1 MNIHTLNTVH
11 GNAQLFKVGT
21 CIILIKLKLDFENKK
36 TNFNFSLL
44 RSTLTKYP
52 KWGYLKQW
60 ESVLQFG
67 SQKSKIEVSVGPCSH
82 QGRIL
87 PFLFQGRRARW
98 ENPFPLQSQVFA
110 GSLEHCSVFRCATR
124 LSFPCA
130 SSHQLPSVCVCP
142 CVIIS
147 PLLPSLVSIPILE
160 YSLPKGSYF
169 NLITLF
175 KNPVSKSGHILRYWG
190 LGIQNIFLRDTFQP
204 TAWLDG

>member
-11 GNAQLFKVGT
+11 GSAQLFKVGT
-21 CIILIKLKLDFENKK
+21 CIILIKLKLDFKIKK

-44 RSTLTKYP
+44 RSALTKYP

-60 ESVLQFG
+60 ESMLQFG
-67 SQKSKIEVSVGPCSH
+67 SRKSKIEVSVGPCSH

-98 ENPFPLQSQVFA
+98 ENPSFPLQSQVFA
-110 GSLEHCSVFRCATR
+110 GSLQHCSVFRCVTLATR

-147 PLLPSLVSIPILE
+147 PLLLSLVSTPILE
-160 YSLPKGSYF
+160 YNLPKGSYF
-169 NLITLF
+169 DYLRILF
-175 KNPVSKSGHILRYWG
+175 LNQV
-190 LGIQNIFLRDTFQP
+190 TF
-204 TAWLDG
+204 